1 MLNFSVNQAAKIL
14 PKFFFHTPACH
25 SNLLP
30 PRKKTKHKENFERIQ
45 YQNKSYVK
53 FHTHHQH
60 ERKSNSK
67 QILILK
73 TPNKFSNLLIKI
85 T

>member
-1 MLNFSVNQAAKIL
+1 M
-14 PKFFFHTPACH
+14 
-25 SNLLP
+25 
-30 PRKKTKHKENFERIQ
+30 
-45 YQNKSYVK
+45 K

-85 T
+85 TYYLENFRFPILHATHVRKDTTRRQLSRQFPRQLSPEI

>member
-14 PKFFFHTPACH
+14 SKFFLSH
-25 SNLLP
+25 SYLP
-30 PRKKTKHKENFERIQ
+30 LKSFAASEEINIRNFERIQ

-73 TPNKFSNLLIKI
+73 TPNKFFNLLINI

>member
-1 MLNFSVNQAAKIL
+1 MLNFSVIQAAKIL
-14 PKFFFHTPACH
+14 SKF
-25 SNLLP
+25 LLSHFYLP
-30 PRKKTKHKENFERIQ
+30 LKSYAAFGRKLNIRNFERIQ

-53 FHTHHQH
+53 FHTNHQH

-73 TPNKFSNLLIKI
+73 LQINSLTY
-85 T
+85 